1 MQTGCQANGKL
12 KAVADRILMGDI
24 PRSVIMPVFNERDTV
39 AAVVGRVFSEI
50 PLNLELIVVN
60 DGSTESVGRII
71 ERGRRSSLSCN
82 VA

>member
-1 MQTGCQANGKL
+1 
-12 KAVADRILMGDI
+12 
-24 PRSVIMPVFNERDTV
+24 MPVFNERDTV